1 LTRAKAI
8 AHEMTA
14 ETSPVAIALTRQMLW
29 RFAGAPDPFDL
40 LAIDRPMSIER
51 GGHADVREGVQAFLE
66 KRSPSFPGKV
76 SEDMPS
82 QFPWWR

>member
-1 LTRAKAI
+1 
-8 AHEMTA
+8 
-14 ETSPVAIALTRQMLW
+14 
-29 RFAGAPDPFDL
+29 
-40 LAIDRPMSIER
+40 
-51 GGHADVREGVQAFLE
+51 VQAFLE